1 MKKIK
6 QLLVFLLLVSFTL
19 TCAIFVEHEYLSAAP
34 SATCP
39 DDNSTMR
46 LIDTRSVDP
55 TCTTGGSYYFVCE
68 FPGCLNDA
76 IVEVGPLGHDYNL
89 SDYEEYCLDTGYA
102 KYRCSRCG
110 DSYTESVA
118 AVGHNYVT
126 TTTKKATCTE
136 TGTQKSVCSRCNDT
150 KYITLKALGHDWE
163 EEHKDPTCTE
173 EGYDKKTCK
182 RCDEVEET
190 KIPALGHKIS
200 GEKTVKEPT
209 CTEDGLKTSEC
220 SVCGEKFEEKI
231 PALGH
236 KYPDDWTIEKEAS
249 YFSAGLETKTCEMG
263 DDVIEQ
269 EIPQKDP
276 TPLVVGGGGVAV
288 AAGAGLFIMN
298 GLKSG

>member
-6 QLLVFLLLVSFTL
+6 QLLVFLLLVSCTL
-19 TCAIFVEHEYLSAAP
+19 TYASFIEHEEIHADGYD
-34 SATCP
+34 CP
-39 DDNSTMR
+39 NGHSG
-46 LIDTRSVDP
+46 SVDSISIAP
-55 TCTTGGSYYFVCE
+55 TCTEEGTALCTCNVAGCIYNSSQYRVMIPRVDHDFSRSAGRTEPTCTEAGSETLVCSY
-68 FPGCLNDA
+68 GCGTTNTVTLNA
-76 IVEVGPLGHDYNL
+76 LGHDY
-89 SDYEEYCLDTGYA
+89 
-102 KYRCSRCG
+102 
-110 DSYTESVA
+110 V
-118 AVGHNYVT
+118 

-150 KYITLKALGHDWE
+150 KTTTLKALGHDWE

-236 KYPDDWTIEKEAS
+236 KYPDDWEAS